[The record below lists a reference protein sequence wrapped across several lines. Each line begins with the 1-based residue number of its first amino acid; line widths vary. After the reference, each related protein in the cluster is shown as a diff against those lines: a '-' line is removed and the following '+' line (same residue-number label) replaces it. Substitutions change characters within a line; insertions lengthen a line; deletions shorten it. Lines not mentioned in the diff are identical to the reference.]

1 MCFFGFGRFLPQFR
15 GGALGGKFA
24 TFALFFATPAPKA
37 ARRDPGAPPASK
49 CSQNDPKWS
58 PKCSKMLSCWT
69 PFGFVFRNV
78 VSSCFAQRKA
88 QKKIGERSVLF
99 CVKKTERSAG
109 RVPARRTVGPPLEK
123 KWRAFPPLFRQEK
136 AALRRQSTRPGCCAS
151 QVAGRRSLVVG
162 RRSRQKGTN

>member
-1 MCFFGFGRFLPQFR
+1 MVLADFCLN
-15 GGALGGKFA
+15 LGGGLWGGSSLLLLSFS
-24 TFALFFATPAPKA
+24 PPRPPRPPKGTQV
-37 ARRDPGAPPASK
+37 RPRP
-49 CSQNDPKWS
+49 QNDSKMSPNGPQNA
-58 PKCSKMLSCWT
+58 PKCSHFGPLSAS
-69 PFGFVFRNV
+69 F
-78 VSSCFAQRKA
+78 FALLSPVAAPKEKPRK
-88 QKKIGERSVLF
+88 KNGERSVLF
-99 CVKKTERSAG
+99 FVKKAERSAG